1 MFSWSKR
8 FPAWPSR
15 SRFPPDSCS
24 AMTELSGSCVAQS
37 FLALLFADDRGRE
50 GP

>member
-1 MFSWSKR
+1 MPL
-8 FPAWPSR
+8 PADIQLTAPGVIA
-15 SRFPPDSCS
+15 

-37 FLALLFADDRGRE
+37 FPALLFADDRGRE